1 MHGFVSL
8 LQIMHMTHEFI
19 ETYVTTFVVELFSP
33 RTHKWKSYLRSLVL
47 TLHVLFHMNRR

>member
-1 MHGFVSL
+1 MGLSSL

-33 RTHKWKSYLRSLVL
+33 RTHRWKSYLRSLVL
-47 TLHVLFHMNRR
+47 KLHVLFHMNRR